1 MKVRKSRMYIA
12 MAIGALIMYMES
24 EHKKKKVNRVATVP
38 DVAGGIVDHPAEHG
52 WPEGQGPMNGKDTVR
67 INIKPEKVFSKNDTI
82 LQDGIRV
89 TVRDVQRIPSDAGTQ
104 TISTPEHLKI
114 FLTVTN
120 EGSKLY
126 HYTRSQF
133 QQVGYEAEGF
143 PSIEEKDSPTEKY
156 YLNAGESLDDV
167 VTYEIK
173 KDTDKFTLF
182 FMKPGSD
189 VIGIEIL

>member
-1 MKVRKSRMYIA
+1 MKLRKSRMYIA

-24 EHKKKKVNRVATVP
+24 EQKKKKTRVAMEP
-38 DVAGGIVDHPAEHG
+38 DIADEIVDYPPEHG
-52 WPEGQGPMNGKDTVR
+52 WPEGQGPIGGKDTVR
-67 INIKPEKVFSKNDTI
+67 INIKPSKVFSKDDTI
-82 LQDGIRV
+82 LHDGIRI

-143 PSIEEKDSPTEKY
+143 PSIEEKDNPNEKY
-156 YLNAGESLDDV
+156 YLKDGESLDDV

-173 KDTDKFTLF
+173 KDTEKFTLF

>member
-1 MKVRKSRMYIA
+1 MKFRKSRMVIA
-12 MAIGALIMYMES
+12 MAIGALIMYMEA
-24 EHKKKKVNRVATVP
+24 EHKKKSGVAMDP
-38 DVAGGIVDHPAEHG
+38 EVAEDLVDRPTAHG
-52 WPEGQGPMNGKDTVR
+52 RPEGEGAMNGKDTVR
-67 INIKPEKVFSKNDTI
+67 INIKPSKVFAKSDTI

-104 TISTPEHLKI
+104 TINTPEHLKI

-120 EGSKLY
+120 EGSRLY

-173 KDTDKFTLF
+173 KDTQSFTLF

>member
-1 MKVRKSRMYIA
+1 MKFRKSRMFIA

-24 EHKKKKVNRVATVP
+24 EQKKKGSVATEP
-38 DVAGGIVDHPAEHG
+38 DVADDLVDLPAEHG
-52 WPEGQGPMNGKDTVR
+52 WPEGEGAMNGKDTVR
-67 INIKPEKVFSKNDTI
+67 INIKPSKVFSKSDTI
-82 LQDGIRV
+82 LQDGIRI

-120 EGSKLY
+120 EGSRLY

-173 KDTDKFTLF
+173 KDTQTFTLF

>member
-1 MKVRKSRMYIA
+1 MKFRKSRMVIA
-12 MAIGALIMYMES
+12 MAIGALIMYMEA
-24 EHKKKKVNRVATVP
+24 EHKKKSGVAMDP
-38 DVAGGIVDHPAEHG
+38 EVAEDLVDRPTENG
-52 WPEGQGPMNGKDTVR
+52 RPEGEGAMNGKDTVR
-67 INIKPEKVFSKNDTI
+67 INIKPSKVFAKSDTI

-104 TISTPEHLKI
+104 TINTPEHLKI

-120 EGSKLY
+120 EGSRLY

-173 KDTDKFTLF
+173 KDTQSFTLF

>member
-1 MKVRKSRMYIA
+1 MKLRKSRMYIA

-24 EHKKKKVNRVATVP
+24 EQKKKAGRVATEP
-38 DVAGGIVDHPAEHG
+38 DVADKIVEHPTEQG

-67 INIKPEKVFSKNDTI
+67 INIKPEKVFSRNDTI
-82 LQDGIRV
+82 VQDGIRI
-89 TVRDVQRIPSDAGTQ
+89 TVRDVKRIPSDAGTQ
-104 TISTPEHLKI
+104 TVSTPEHLKI

-133 QQVGYEAEGF
+133 QQTGYEAEGF
-143 PSIEEKDSPTEKY
+143 PSLEEKDSPTEKY

-167 VTYEIK
+167 VTYEIR
-173 KDTDKFTLF
+173 KDTEKFTLF
-182 FMKPGSD
+182 FMKPGSEP
-189 VIGIEIL
+189 IGIEIL